1 MNFSPHW
8 CNWSWSYN
16 WYSPSPNSS
25 VHSKFLTISVIS
37 SEVML
42 AHLVVSP
49 KTSFRRIWSL
59 DDHALLLSP
68 GLLQVSIHSLNGARK
83 YQWGRGDSGVDHL
96 GSIHIPPWAHCLRIA
111 ILPPTDQGQL
121 LLTLKWP
128 LCLPSD
134 SWAKWF
140 LKWPVGSHNL

>member
-49 KTSFRRIWSL
+49 KTSFLTDLIPWWWCTS
-59 DDHALLLSP
+59 S
-68 GLLQVSIHSLNGARK
+68 Q
-83 YQWGRGDSGVDHL
+83 SGVATGVYSQFKWGKEVPMGQRWFRSRSSGFYTYSSL
-96 GSIHIPPWAHCLRIA
+96 GPLSKNSHSSSYWSRSITSDTKMTP
-111 ILPPTDQGQL
+111 L
-121 LLTLKWP
+121 L
-128 LCLPSD
+128 
-134 SWAKWF
+134 AFWF
-140 LKWPVGSHNL
+140 LGQVVSEVTCWQP